1 MTEKGSYLRCS
12 APKCNNPLIGK
23 RNKFYCSTKCG
34 SKVQSLRRSEECKG
48 VYASIDWAGGPRGMI
63 SESSIKKEESFVPRE
78 GRFSIDDYYV
88 DPEIFEIAVQ
98 NHENLM
104 LARAEHEA
112 RVVIDGLNIFKESYN
127 EHHETSYE
135 ALMYLKHKDDP
146 EKLFYG
152 NATQR
157 MYYAK
162 NKEKINAKARKIRSE
177 RS

>member
-1 MTEKGSYLRCS
+1 MTEKVSYLRCS
-12 APKCNNPLIGK
+12 APKCSNPLEGQ
-23 RNKFYCSTKCG
+23 RRKFCSPRCSQK
-34 SKVQSLRRSEECKG
+34 SQEHKYKE
-48 VYASIDWAGGPRGMI
+48 VYASMDWAGGPRGMI
-63 SESSIKKEESFVPRE
+63 SESSIKKEESFVPRD

-88 DPEIFEIAVQ
+88 DPEIFERAEQ
-98 NHENLM
+98 NHEILM

-135 ALMYLKHKDDP
+135 TLMYLKRKDDP
-146 EKLFYG
+146 EKIFHG

-157 MYYAK
+157 MHYAK